1 MTAGRNVITLNKDW
15 CTPRKYVDAIRDF
28 FGGEISLD
36 PCSSKFSIV
45 SANAEYRLPD
55 KDGLK
60 ESWDHPTIYVNPPYG
75 MDRERRTTIRAWL
88 KRCADANHQYQSEVL
103 ALVPVAVNTRH
114 WKEYVF
120 GRANSICFL
129 ADTRLKFIINGDD
142 LNKGAPMA
150 CAMVYWGTDGERFY
164 DVFSRFGAVVSITNL
179 SEKRWSSPD
188 VASAPKK
195 RQRGTKRIGA
205 RKDAIQIAPISK
217 DTSLSRS
224 S

>member
-1 MTAGRNVITLNKDW
+1 VTAGRNVITLNKDW
-15 CTPRKYVDAIRDF
+15 CTPRKYVDAIREF

-45 SANAEYRLPD
+45 KAKAEYRLPD

-75 MDRERRTTIRAWL
+75 MDRETGTTIKAWL

-164 DVFSRFGAVVSITNL
+164 DVFSRFGAAVSITDL
-179 SEKRWSSPD
+179 SEKGWSSPD
-188 VASAPKK
+188 ITGTPKK
-195 RQRGTKRIGA
+195 RQRSTKRIRAQKGVV
-205 RKDAIQIAPISK
+205 QTTTISQ
-217 DTSLSRS
+217 DVSLSRS
-224 S
+224 